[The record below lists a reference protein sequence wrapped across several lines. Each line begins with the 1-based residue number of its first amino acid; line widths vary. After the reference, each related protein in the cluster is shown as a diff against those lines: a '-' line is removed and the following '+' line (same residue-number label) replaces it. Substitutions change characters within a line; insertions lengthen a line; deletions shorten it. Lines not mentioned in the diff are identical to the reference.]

1 MRLGNPQNLQPS
13 VPQRIDQRGQDA
25 LDRKRLRR
33 ASNTIVISSPIDTG
47 RPPVTPLDFENFST
61 FGWVIPWYITPFRAM
76 MNAADPLGTFNK
88 GPMGPNSY
96 LGDLPPQYSKIISQV
111 SSVRR
116 SSNSGWKG
124 AAGSIR
130 VNPNSGSIWTGNPRF
145 VYDSSDYVT
154 FKRLQAKNRNY
165 KDPTFGGDEHNASQV
180 ALARGR
186 R

>member
-1 MRLGNPQNLQPS
+1 
-13 VPQRIDQRGQDA
+13 
-25 LDRKRLRR
+25 
-33 ASNTIVISSPIDTG
+33 
-47 RPPVTPLDFENFST
+47 
-61 FGWVIPWYITPFRAM
+61 M
-76 MNAADPLGTFNK
+76 MNAADPFGTFNK
-88 GPMGPNSY
+88 GPMGPSF
-96 LGDLPPQYSKIISQV
+96 GVSPQYTKIISQV

-145 VYDSSDYVT
+145 VYDGSDYVT